1 MLDKEPKKGIP
12 ENFGNAYIFAQ
23 AYLID
28 YSVINKLAS
37 FIDNVN
43 YSIIVATLPEPTVL
57 PPSRIANPRPCSIA
71 IG

>member
-1 MLDKEPKKGIP
+1 MLDKEPLFQDVEKASPKFSEMPINTRFIP
-12 ENFGNAYIFAQ
+12 
-23 AYLID
+23 
-28 YSVINKLAS
+28 
-37 FIDNVN
+37 N